1 MLVKDRSKS
10 LRIKRLEVFQR
21 RLIQNHPKLLTIS
34 DELAGRLAGHHGEQ
48 SNDYFLKPFLSKGY
62 SILHDL
68 RLAAHDSFF
77 QIDTLLISTR
87 YILILEIKYITGTLH
102 FDHLNQVIRARDDG
116 SEEAFQNPIY
126 QVKRQRSHLTD
137 WLSRNRVPN
146 IPIHSLVVMS
156 NPRTIIKSLPSHK
169 DVLQYVT
176 HSPYLQERIQVF
188 DKMHSVEKLTKKEI
202 SKLSKMLVRQHTPDN
217 PDLLKRYQIEEKD
230 IIKGVYCTKCF
241 YMPVV
246 RKNRTW
252 FCPKCSNEDR
262 NLHIPTL
269 EDYAL
274 LYGTSITNKQ
284 FCDFLQLQ
292 SRHVANR
299 LLRSMNLDINGS
311 GKGRS
316 YHLPCPS
323 K

>member
-1 MLVKDRSKS
+1 MLFKDRSKS
-10 LRIKRLEVFQR
+10 LRIKKLEVFQR
-21 RLIQNHPKLLTIS
+21 RLIQNHPKLLTIT
-34 DELAGRLAGHHGEQ
+34 DELGGRLAGHHGEQ

-62 SILHDL
+62 TVLHDL

-77 QIDTLLISTR
+77 QIDTLLISAR
-87 YILILEIKYITGTLH
+87 YILILEVKYITGTLH
-102 FDHLNQVIRARDDG
+102 FDHLNQVIRVRDDG
-116 SEEAFQNPIY
+116 SEEAFQNPIF

-146 IPIHSLVVMS
+146 LPMHSLVVMS

-169 DVLQYVT
+169 DLPQYIT

-202 SKLSKMLVRQHTPDN
+202 TKLSKLLVRQHTPDN

-246 RKNRTW
+246 RKNNTW
-252 FCPKCSNEDR
+252 NCPKCSKKDR
-262 NLHIPTL
+262 NLHLPSL

-274 LYGTSITNKQ
+274 LYGASITNKE
-284 FCDFLQLQ
+284 FCDFLQIP
-292 SRHVANR
+292 SRHVAKRILSN
-299 LLRSMNLDINGS
+299 MNLPHTG
-311 GKGRS
+311 GWKGRT
-316 YHLPCPS
+316 YTLPYL
-323 K
+323 

>member
-10 LRIKRLEVFQR
+10 LRIKKLEVFQR

-34 DELAGRLAGHHGEQ
+34 DELGGRLAGHHGEQ

-202 SKLSKMLVRQHTPDN
+202 TKLLKLLVRQHTPDN

-230 IIKGVYCTKCF
+230 IIKGVYCTECF

-246 RKNRTW
+246 RKNNTW
-252 FCPKCSNEDR
+252 VCPKCSKKDR
-262 NLHIPTL
+262 KLHLPSL

-274 LYGTSITNKQ
+274 LFGASITNKE
-284 FCDFLQLQ
+284 FCVFLQIH
-292 SRHVANR
+292 SRHVAKRILSNMD
-299 LLRSMNLDINGS
+299 LPHTG
-311 GKGRS
+311 GCKGRT
-316 YHLPCPS
+316 YTLPYL
-323 K
+323 

>member
-10 LRIKRLEVFQR
+10 LRIKKLEVFQR

-34 DELAGRLAGHHGEQ
+34 DELGGRLAGHHGEQ

-62 SILHDL
+62 SVLHDL

-87 YILILEIKYITGTLH
+87 YILILEVKYITGTLH

-202 SKLSKMLVRQHTPDN
+202 TKLSKLLVRQHTPDN

-230 IIKGVYCTKCF
+230 IIKGVYCTECF

-246 RKNRTW
+246 RKNNTW
-252 FCPKCSNEDR
+252 VCPKCSKKDR
-262 NLHIPTL
+262 KLHLPSL

-274 LYGTSITNKQ
+274 LFGASITNKE
-284 FCDFLQLQ
+284 FCVFLQIH
-292 SRHVANR
+292 SRHVAKRILSNMD
-299 LLRSMNLDINGS
+299 LPHTG
-311 GKGRS
+311 GCKGRT
-316 YHLPCPS
+316 YTLPYL
-323 K
+323 

>member
-10 LRIKRLEVFQR
+10 LRIKKLEVFQR
-21 RLIQNHPKLLTIS
+21 RLNQNHPKLLTIS
-34 DELAGRLAGHHGEQ
+34 DELGGRLAGHHGEQ

-202 SKLSKMLVRQHTPDN
+202 SKLSKMLVRQHIPDN
-217 PDLLKRYQIEEKD
+217 PDLLKRYQIKEKD
-230 IIKGVYCTKCF
+230 IIKGVYCTECF

-246 RKNRTW
+246 RKYGTW
-252 FCPKCSNEDR
+252 YCSKCSLKSM
-262 NLHIPTL
+262 NLHLPTL

-274 LYGTSITNKQ
+274 LYGTSISNKGA
-284 FCDFLQLQ
+284 CDFLQIS
-292 SRHVANR
+292 SRHVATR
-299 LLRSMNLDINGS
+299 IFSSMNLPYTGS
-311 GKGRS
+311 GKGRR
-316 YHLPCPS
+316 YQLQLPI
-323 K
+323 

>member
-10 LRIKRLEVFQR
+10 LRIKKLEVFQR
-21 RLIQNHPKLLTIS
+21 RLIQNHPKLLTIA
-34 DELAGRLAGHHGEQ
+34 DELGGRLAGHHGEQ

-62 SILHDL
+62 TVLHDL

-87 YILILEIKYITGTLH
+87 YILILEVKYITGTLH
-102 FDHLNQVIRARDDG
+102 FDHLNQVIRVRDDG

-146 IPIHSLVVMS
+146 LPIHSFVVMS

-169 DVLQYVT
+169 EVLQYVT

-188 DKMHSVEKLTKKEI
+188 DKMYSVEKLTKKEI
-202 SKLSKMLVRQHTPDN
+202 TKLSKLLVRQHTPDN

-230 IIKGVYCTKCF
+230 IIKVVYCTKCF

-246 RKNRTW
+246 RKYGAW
-252 FCPKCSNEDR
+252 FCSKCSLKYVS
-262 NLHIPTL
+262 LHLPTL

-274 LYGTSITNKQ
+274 LYGTSISNKEA
-284 FCDFLQLQ
+284 CDFLQIS
-292 SRHVANR
+292 SRHVATR
-299 LLRSMNLDINGS
+299 IFSSMNLPYTGS
-311 GKGRS
+311 GKGRR
-316 YHLPCPS
+316 YHLQLPT
-323 K
+323 

>member
-10 LRIKRLEVFQR
+10 LRIKKLEVFQR
-21 RLIQNHPKLLTIS
+21 RLIQNHPKLLPIT
-34 DELAGRLAGHHGEQ
+34 DELGGRLAGHHGEQ

-62 SILHDL
+62 TVLHDL

-77 QIDTLLISTR
+77 QIDTLLISTH
-87 YILILEIKYITGTLH
+87 YILILEVKYITGTLH
-102 FDHLNQVIRARDDG
+102 FDHLNQVIRVRDDG

-137 WLSRNRVPN
+137 WLSRNRVPH
-146 IPIHSLVVMS
+146 IPVHSLVVMS

-169 DVLQYVT
+169 DIPQYIT

-188 DKMHSVEKLTKKEI
+188 DKMHSVEKLTKREI
-202 SKLSKMLVRQHTPDN
+202 TKLSKLLVRQHTPDN
-217 PDLLKRYQIEEKD
+217 PDLIKRYQIEEKD

-246 RKNRTW
+246 RKNNTW
-252 FCPKCSNEDR
+252 VCPKCSKKDR
-262 NLHIPTL
+262 NLHLPSL

-274 LYGTSITNKQ
+274 LYGASITNKE
-284 FCDFLQLQ
+284 FCNFLQIP
-292 SRHVANR
+292 SRHVAKRILSN
-299 LLRSMNLDINGS
+299 MNLPHTG
-311 GKGRS
+311 GCKGRT
-316 YHLPCPS
+316 YTLPYL
-323 K
+323 

>member
-10 LRIKRLEVFQR
+10 LRIKKLEVFQR
-21 RLIQNHPKLLTIS
+21 RLIQNHPKLLPIN
-34 DELAGRLAGHHGEQ
+34 DELGGRLAGHHGEQ

-62 SILHDL
+62 TVLHDL

-77 QIDTLLISTR
+77 QIDTLLISTH
-87 YILILEIKYITGTLH
+87 YILILEVKYITGTLH
-102 FDHLNQVIRARDDG
+102 FDHLNQVIRVRDDG

-137 WLSRNRVPN
+137 WLSRNRVPH
-146 IPIHSLVVMS
+146 IPVHSLVVMS

-169 DVLQYVT
+169 DIPQYIT

-188 DKMHSVEKLTKKEI
+188 DKMHSVEKLTKREI
-202 SKLSKMLVRQHTPDN
+202 TKLSKLLVRQHTPDN
-217 PDLLKRYQIEEKD
+217 PDLIKRYQIEEKD

-246 RKNRTW
+246 RKHNTW
-252 FCPKCSNEDR
+252 VCPKCSKKDR
-262 NLHIPTL
+262 NLHLPSL

-274 LYGTSITNKQ
+274 LYGASITNKE
-284 FCDFLQLQ
+284 FCNFLQIP
-292 SRHVANR
+292 SRHVAKRILSN
-299 LLRSMNLDINGS
+299 MNLPHTG
-311 GKGRS
+311 GCKGRT
-316 YHLPCPS
+316 YTLPYL
-323 K
+323 

>member
-10 LRIKRLEVFQR
+10 LRIKKLEVFQR

-34 DELAGRLAGHHGEQ
+34 DELGGRLAGHHGEQ

-202 SKLSKMLVRQHTPDN
+202 TKLSKLLVRQHTPDN

-230 IIKGVYCTKCF
+230 IIKGVYCTECF

-246 RKNRTW
+246 RKNNTW
-252 FCPKCSNEDR
+252 VCPKCSKKDR
-262 NLHIPTL
+262 KLHLPSL

-274 LYGTSITNKQ
+274 LFGASITNKE
-284 FCDFLQLQ
+284 FCVFLQIH
-292 SRHVANR
+292 SRHVAKRILSNMD
-299 LLRSMNLDINGS
+299 LPHTG
-311 GKGRS
+311 GCKGRT
-316 YHLPCPS
+316 YTLPYL
-323 K
+323 

>member
-10 LRIKRLEVFQR
+10 LRIKKLEVFQR
-21 RLIQNHPKLLTIS
+21 RLIQNHPRLLPIL
-34 DELAGRLAGHHGEQ
+34 DELGGRLAGHHGEQ
-48 SNDYFLKPFLSKGY
+48 SNDYFLKPFLSKDY
-62 SILHDL
+62 CVLHDL

-77 QIDTLLISTR
+77 QIDTLLISSR
-87 YILILEIKYITGTLH
+87 YIVILEVKYITGTLH
-102 FDHLNQVIRARDDG
+102 FDHLHQVIRIRDDG
-116 SEEAFQNPIY
+116 MEEAFQNPIF

-202 SKLSKMLVRQHTPDN
+202 TKLSKLLVRHHTPEN

-246 RKNRTW
+246 RKYGAW
-252 FCPKCSNEDR
+252 FCSKCSLKCI
-262 NLHIPTL
+262 NLHLPTL

-274 LYGTSITNKQ
+274 LYGTSISNKQ
-284 FCDFLQLQ
+284 FCDFLQIS
-292 SRHVANR
+292 SRHLAKR
-299 LLRSMNLDINGS
+299 LLTNMNLHSVGEN
-311 GKGRS
+311 KGRR
-316 YHLPCPS
+316 YILPSP